1 VGNLTSDRPTPS
13 SRCDATAMLCSW
25 LRGELD
31 ATADLVGAGGRS
43 PHMPG
48 AARPATRGPGLTM
61 DDQAMFRRVAED
73 VIAATQG
80 FEAVGGSRQRR

>member
-1 VGNLTSDRPTPS
+1 
-13 SRCDATAMLCSW
+13 
-25 LRGELD
+25 
-31 ATADLVGAGGRS
+31 
-43 PHMPG
+43 
-48 AARPATRGPGLTM
+48 M